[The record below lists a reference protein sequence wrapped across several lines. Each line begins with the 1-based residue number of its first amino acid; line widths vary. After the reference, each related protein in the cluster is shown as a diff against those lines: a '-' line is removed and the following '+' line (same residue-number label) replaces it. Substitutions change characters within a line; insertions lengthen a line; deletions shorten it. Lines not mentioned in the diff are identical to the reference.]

1 MKKMLCVLMAVLLM
15 MSGCAKDEEKK
26 AVCKLETD
34 GIVEEMTLNALND
47 QVLKTTSVMRLPFAM
62 YEIET
67 EEEKALFTEQ
77 MISGLEYDGITV
89 ETKSTEDEFVLE
101 MTVDYETV
109 SFEDL
114 VLLGMIASEEADSEI
129 VSFEKTLES
138 LKLSGYSCE

>member
-1 MKKMLCVLMAVLLM
+1 MKRMLWVLLIGLLL

-26 AVCKLETD
+26 AVCRLEKE

-47 QVLKTTSVMRLPFAM
+47 QVLNTTSVMRLPFAM

-77 MISGLEYDGITV
+77 MISGLDYDGITV

-101 MTVDYETV
+101 MTIDYEVV
-109 SFEDL
+109 SFENL
-114 VLLGMIASEEADSEI
+114 VLLGMIASEEADSEL

-138 LKLSGYSCE
+138 LTSSGYSCE